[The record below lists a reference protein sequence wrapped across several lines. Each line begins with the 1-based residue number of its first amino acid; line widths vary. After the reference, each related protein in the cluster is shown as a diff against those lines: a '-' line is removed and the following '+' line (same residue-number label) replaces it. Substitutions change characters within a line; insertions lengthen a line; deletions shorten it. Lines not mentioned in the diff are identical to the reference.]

1 MYYGK
6 HDGNHSNLDRGP
18 DMRKKV
24 SSEVGKRLRS
34 GKGLCER
41 LCDILANKNT
51 VKRLKEEERRRNK

>member
-34 GKGLCER
+34 GKVLCER
-41 LCDILANKNT
+41 LCDILSNKNT